1 MSCQDCMRLPK
12 DAYAR
17 FVTKVRTF
25 KTIRESFVRVVYAD
39 TTPFDLRIDGAKA
52 PRRRDE
58 TSYFL
63 IESGDKIL
71 SLVNRGGD
79 DMVTDMFE
87 FKPDSHYTIIIFED
101 YILQFEEEDISC
113 PMPGYA
119 RLQAYNLDNGSI
131 NIYLDEYMGFQS
143 LHDDQFME
151 TIIPTGLYD
160 LRVSNRKNFFV
171 EIELNGGNIYTLFF
185 VEDLIFIVENENCED

>member
-1 MSCQDCMRLPK
+1 MSCQACVHLPK

-25 KTIRESFVRVVYAD
+25 KTVRQSLVRVVYAD
-39 TTPFDLRIDGAKA
+39 VTPFDLRIDGAKA

-63 IESGDKIL
+63 LESGDMIL

-79 DMVTDMFE
+79 DIVSDLFE
-87 FKPDSHYTIIIFED
+87 FKPDVHYTIIIFDD

-113 PMPGYA
+113 PIPGYI
-119 RLQAYNLDNGSI
+119 RLQAYNMDNGPI
-131 NIYLDEYMGFQS
+131 DIYLDEDKVFKD
-143 LHDDQFME
+143 LKNDQFVE
-151 TIIPTGLYD
+151 TIIPADLYD
-160 LRVSNRKNFFV
+160 LRISNRDKFFV
-171 EIELNGGNIYTLFF
+171 EIELNSGNIYTLFF
-185 VEDLIFIVENENCED
+185 IEDLIFIVENENCED